1 MFFVDNFK
9 YRYFFICFFFIWL
22 TECFDFKIRICF
34 TTFGKRKPKNEDQ
47 SVWNKS
53 GLYHDNCVLLT
64 SSLLFNILFSIQ
76 IVNASFAKLST
87 RNIGFMDTF
96 TIPTVRKR
104 NITPV
109 IDTKGKDIIFFPI
122 HLPGH
127 WALWVRCFLKLFKK
141 LVKIVTVIIIITK
154 FVLQLT

>member
-1 MFFVDNFK
+1 MFVEDIF
-9 YRYFFICFFFIWL
+9 RHFFICFFSYL
-22 TECFDFKIRICF
+22 ASKISAISKYIF
-34 TTFGKRKPKNEDQ
+34 YI
-47 SVWNKS
+47 VWNAKMTIS
-53 GLYHDNCVLLT
+53 RCRTNHSSCILFF
-64 SSLLFNILFSIQ
+64 SSLLFYDILFFIQ
-76 IVNASFAKLST
+76 IVNASFAKLCT

-127 WALWVRCFLKLFKK
+127 WALWVRYVFLSYWQ
-141 LVKIVTVIIIITK
+141 TV
-154 FVLQLT
+154 